1 MMRKHLKDQTGER
14 LCSTLTTLENERE
27 SRLRSSPPSRGS
39 KTRTLPSP
47 TPPGWAFVGRCII
60 DIKPWLLSNPV
71 INHQN
76 QNGALLFQESHQ
88 SKLPTYKRTKEQRP
102 KTAWFAKKNQNI
114 CLCLMIGNRW
124 ILVDK
129 WLLLKKGHQLIQRIE
144 SDGGAMVDNPS
155 LLWSDVLL
163 NGWKSWTGFGTITI
177 VKSSAHW
184 PFSFLFLLQFFAW
197 LWSEDL

>member
-1 MMRKHLKDQTGER
+1 MRKHLKDQTGER

-102 KTAWFAKKNQNI
+102 KTARFAKKSKHLFVPHDRQQVNSCRQ
-114 CLCLMIGNRW
+114 MTAF
-124 ILVDK
+124 
-129 WLLLKKGHQLIQRIE
+129 KKVHQLIRRIE

-163 NGWKSWTGFGTITI
+163 NSCKSWTGFGTITI

>member
-1 MMRKHLKDQTGER
+1 MRKHLKDQNGER

-76 QNGALLFQESHQ
+76 QNRALLFQESYQ
-88 SKLPTYKRTKEQRP
+88 SKLPTYKRSKDQRP
-102 KTAWFAKKNQNI
+102 KTAWFAKKKSKHLFVPHDRQQVNSCQQ
-114 CLCLMIGNRW
+114 MTAF
-124 ILVDK
+124 
-129 WLLLKKGHQLIQRIE
+129 KKVHQLIRCIE
-144 SDGGAMVDNPS
+144 SDGGAMVDKTS

-163 NGWKSWTGFGTITI
+163 NGCKS
-177 VKSSAHW
+177 
-184 PFSFLFLLQFFAW
+184 
-197 LWSEDL
+197 